1 MARGS
6 DAEKVNVWSERL
18 GRFQRS
24 DLTVA
29 RFCEAE
35 GVSQAAFYA
44 WRKRLANRS
53 ESTGKRKVARP
64 KFQAVEVS
72 TPLGKAEHRAAT
84 IRLAEGIEIELGSD
98 LRVVDQ
104 VVESIVKR
112 LYEDRLATSLQG
124 GRAC

>member
-6 DAEKVNVWSERL
+6 DAEKVTEWSERL
-18 GRFQRS
+18 EQFQRS

-35 GVSQAAFYA
+35 GVSQATFYV
-44 WRKRLANRS
+44 WRKKLANRS
-53 ESTGKRKVARP
+53 VSTGKVARP
-64 KFQAVEVS
+64 KFQQVEVS
-72 TPLGKAEHRAAT
+72 TPLGKPEQRAAT
-84 IRLAEGIEIELGSD
+84 IRLAKGIEIELGSD

-104 VVESIVKR
+104 IVESIVKQ
-112 LYEDRLATSLQG
+112 LYEERLATRLQG